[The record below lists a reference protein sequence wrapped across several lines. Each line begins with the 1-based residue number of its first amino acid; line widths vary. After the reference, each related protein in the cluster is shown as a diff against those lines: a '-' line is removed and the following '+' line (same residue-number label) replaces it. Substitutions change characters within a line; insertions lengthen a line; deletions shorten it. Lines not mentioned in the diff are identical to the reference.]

1 MKNPHFKNTSAMN
14 WNRFTP
20 DQNPPPG
27 IPKGYPYALNPNPPP
42 TNPMYPSNIPPNP
55 GLNPY
60 PTHSSGGSPYPST
73 SPYPGAGSS
82 PYPSSGSPYP
92 AANSSPYP
100 AGSSP
105 YPTAGSSPYP
115 TAGSSPYPAPGS
127 SPYPSSG
134 SSPYP
139 TAGSSPY
146 PPPGSSPY
154 PSSGSSPYPAPG
166 SSPYPSSG
174 SSPYPA
180 PGSSPYPPANS
191 SYPAGSQS
199 PYSNNRSSY
208 QVLIRNI
215 PPEKRKNKIIVD
227 PFYDSRKSIRR
238 SVSVNL
244 EQQEKQTET
253 RTRRPFRRDEN
264 SAIWFLRNVL
274 ITIADVDVCQ
284 ARRRLRLKLTSS
296 YPDSI
301 NPPNR
306 YPSGNHQQRMAYY
319 IVGDGT
325 VRPFPNFDPKSDAE
339 ILRTAMKGFGTDEK
353 AIIKVLGTRSNEQR
367 VYIAIAFKQL
377 YGKDLIDDLKSEL
390 SGNFEQVILALMKPT
405 HDYLAS
411 ELRKAIS
418 GIGTDENVLI
428 EILCTRTNQEIWSI
442 NEAYTRLYGKSLEDD
457 IKSDTSGH
465 FQRLLVSCC
474 TGARSEDPA
483 DSGRAKQAAEA
494 LYQAGAGQWGTD
506 ESTFNAILVSESFQ
520 QLAHTFYEYQK
531 LSGHTVV
538 QAIES
543 EMSGDLKQGMLAIA
557 KCVENRPFYFAEKL
571 YKAMKGLG
579 TDDNTLIR
587 IVVSRCEID
596 MVQIKAEYERNYG
609 KPLVDAIVGDTS
621 GDYKRMLMMLVEPY

>member
-1 MKNPHFKNTSAMN
+1 MLVKAGMISSTILQGGRKQVSIQSLNSSAMN

-60 PTHSSGGSPYPST
+60 PTYSSGGSPYPSA

-82 PYPSSGSPYP
+82 PYPPSGSPYP

-100 AGSSP
+100 
-105 YPTAGSSPYP
+105 AGSSPYP

-146 PPPGSSPY
+146 P
-154 PSSGSSPYPAPG
+154 APG

-180 PGSSPYPPANS
+180 AGSSPYPAPGSSPYHSSGSSPYPAPGSSPYPPGNS
-191 SYPAGSQS
+191 SYPAGPKS
-199 PYSNNRSSY
+199 PYSNNSSSY
-208 QVLIRNI
+208 
-215 PPEKRKNKIIVD
+215 
-227 PFYDSRKSIRR
+227 
-238 SVSVNL
+238 
-244 EQQEKQTET
+244 
-253 RTRRPFRRDEN
+253 
-264 SAIWFLRNVL
+264 
-274 ITIADVDVCQ
+274 Q
-284 ARRRLRLKLTSS
+284 ARRRLRLKLTRSFS
-296 YPDSI
+296 DSN
-301 NPPNR
+301 NPSNR

-325 VRPFPNFDPKSDAE
+325 VRPFPNFDPKCDAE

-390 SGNFEQVILALMKPT
+390 SGNFEKVILALMKPT

-411 ELRKAIS
+411 ELHKAIS

-428 EILCTRTNQEIWSI
+428 EVLCTRTNQEIWSI

-457 IKSDTSGH
+457 IKGDTSGH

-474 TGARSEDPA
+474 TGARSEDAA

-579 TDDNTLIR
+579 TDDDTLIR

-596 MVQIKAEYERNYG
+596 MVQIKSEYERNYG